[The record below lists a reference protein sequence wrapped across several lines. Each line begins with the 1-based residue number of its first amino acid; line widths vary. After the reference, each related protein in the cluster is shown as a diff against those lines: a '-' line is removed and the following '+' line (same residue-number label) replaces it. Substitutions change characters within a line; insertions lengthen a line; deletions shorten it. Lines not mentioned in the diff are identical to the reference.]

1 MVIIKRAALTGM
13 EALDEALSNGPFRSI
28 EKEAVL

>member
-1 MVIIKRAALTGM
+1 MVTIGRAALTGM
-13 EALDEALSNGPFRSI
+13 EASDEALPNSPFRSI